1 MQWDVTEF
9 VACSLLIDIITH
21 VSYCVIEF
29 VVFCWLIEFVTSI
42 WVTHVMP
49 CDVHTLVPFNYSKG
63 RHDSLSSWH
72 MHASLITS
80 YTMWLSSWDLADSSS
95 SCNIYEL
102 FTTCHGHTMRL
113 SSWDLSDSS
122 SSWNT
127 YELLTTCHSHTMR
140 LSSWDLADSSSSW
153 NTHGL
158 LTTCHSYTMC
168 NACSRQ
174 LLCRQTRLF
183 EFVVVSWLTDF
194 VVVSWLTEFVT
205 HAWVT
210 HN

>member
-1 MQWDVTEF
+1 MSSWYRADWLSLWDIYKSLMQWDVTEF

-21 VSYCVIEF
+21 VSYRVIEF

-113 SSWDLSDSS
+113 SSWDL
-122 SSWNT
+122 
-127 YELLTTCHSHTMR
+127 
-140 LSSWDLADSSSSW
+140 ADSSSSW

-205 HAWVT
+205 RVWVT

>member
-113 SSWDLSDSS
+113 SSWDL
-122 SSWNT
+122 
-127 YELLTTCHSHTMR
+127 
-140 LSSWDLADSSSSW
+140 ADSSSSW

-168 NACSRQ
+168 NACPRQ

-205 HAWVT
+205 HVWVT